1 MVSACTERMMMTDA
15 GVISPGKAKPLS
27 SGLSQSPAST
37 TSISR
42 NDGATAFKTVC
53 KAERY
58 ARYGGIEGWRAG
70 RLLYAWTEPLGPC
83 HSNTFSQVWTSITCI
98 RTEWRQGAQETL
110 FRSLRRTN
118 TSHDMTA
125 ALTCCLLPTRAA

>member
-1 MVSACTERMMMTDA
+1 MVAACTERMMMTDA

-83 HSNTFSQVWTSITCI
+83 HSNTFSQVWTSII
-98 RTEWRQGAQETL
+98 RTEWRPA
-110 FRSLRRTN
+110 RRKRFFAVSGEQTQA
-118 TSHDMTA
+118 MT
-125 ALTCCLLPTRAA
+125 